1 MATGG
6 EESGSNKAF
15 ETFRKHCAELLTAIQ
30 DPEVLVWEL
39 FAEGVVTDSAID
51 KVSSSCVPASEIK
64 QPLKPCNFSP
74 E

>member
-51 KVSSSCVPASEIK
+51 KVSSS
-64 QPLKPCNFSP
+64 
-74 E
+74 